1 MEIVQILLNIK
12 AMAIKTL
19 KAKKTVSMTLNN
31 MLPPGHVWKFLFS
44 QQDF

>member
-1 MEIVQILLNIK
+1 MEKVHIELNIK
-12 AMAIKTL
+12 AMAVKGL

-31 MLPPGHVWKFLFS
+31 MLPPGSVWKFLFS